1 MNEMTK
7 KDRIV
12 GGAEEF
18 VRSVLE
24 ESFGQKASKKTVRS
38 LAEQVSRSLPA
49 RRQKGEPDRS

>member
-49 RRQKGEPDRS
+49 RRQKEERDRS

>member
-1 MNEMTK
+1 MNDMTK

-38 LAEQVSRSLPA
+38 IAEQVSRSLPS
-49 RRQKGEPDRS
+49 RRQKENPERS